1 MKIVDTTGSALAVYL
16 TPDDCLLL
24 AHACQVAFE
33 HTDDGDKTNTQEQVI
48 EGTLYHTLAHLFEG
62 YALVGQAISSLA
74 PQERAGFDLAVIRR
88 EWGILPGDRGAK

>member
-1 MKIVDTTGSALAVYL
+1 MKIVDATGSALTVYL

-24 AHACQVAFE
+24 AHACQVTFE
-33 HTDDGDKTNTQEQVI
+33 NTDDGDKTNTQEHVI

-74 PQERAGFDLAVIRR
+74 PKERAGFDLTVIRR
-88 EWGILPGDRGAK
+88 EWGVRSHDRKAS